1 MWCKF
6 KSRESTR
13 QSQPGTAL
21 IDATS
26 SQMREEHSQLPTPGT
41 STSPEPHPTS
51 LPLPPNTIKD
61 EPPVSPVVE
70 TIQFQPQSKNP
81 REKSSMG
88 LHEAIESAFSAPL
101 YPPIPSI
108 QPPRPPSPTTQIS
121 PPRKTSSRN
130 SCRTIDVIPPPTLP
144 SISTNIATALPPTSS
159 PPVLITSTPS
169 NPEPPTPLYHR
180 EPSAPPLQEEQTPGP
195 STQPDRDIT
204 RERANIATGIA
215 AKLDEISVLFSS
227 PHGLS
232 QFAGTIETI
241 SQRNQRFLND
251 VAAGRYAH
259 MRLTDEHLPGHQVP
273 STMPEFNPQ
282 RVLADW
288 RNSKGKGKE
297 MEKEGDE
304 MEVD

>member
-6 KSRESTR
+6 KARESIL
-13 QSQPGTAL
+13 QSQPGAAP

-70 TIQFQPQSKNP
+70 TRFQSRSENP

-101 YPPIPSI
+101 YPPT

-121 PPRKTSSRN
+121 PQRKTSSRN
-130 SCRTIDVIPPPTLP
+130 SCRTIDVIPPPELP
-144 SISTNIATALPPTSS
+144 SISANIATALTPISS
-159 PPVLITSTPS
+159 PPVLIASPPS
-169 NPEPPTPLYHR
+169 NPEPPTPPSHHG
-180 EPSAPPLQEEQTPGP
+180 PSALSLQEEPIPGP
-195 STQPDRDIT
+195 STQPDRDIA
-204 RERANIATGIA
+204 RERASLATGIA
-215 AKLDEISVLFSS
+215 AKLDDISVLFSS

-232 QFAGTIETI
+232 QLAGTIETI
-241 SQRNQRFLND
+241 SQRNQRFLDD

-259 MRLTDEHLPGHQVP
+259 MRLTGEHLPGHQAP

-282 RVLADW
+282 RVLANW

-297 MEKEGDE
+297 KEAEGDE
-304 MEVD
+304 MEAD